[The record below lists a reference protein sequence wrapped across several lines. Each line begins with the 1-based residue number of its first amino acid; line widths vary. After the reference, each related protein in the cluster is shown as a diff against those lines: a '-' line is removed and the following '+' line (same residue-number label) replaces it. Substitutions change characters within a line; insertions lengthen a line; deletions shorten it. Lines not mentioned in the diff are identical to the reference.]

1 MELVENPYVS
11 DFTKKTLSQ
20 FGWED
25 GDPIPVELGEY
36 LVKIRET
43 MPGSTRTD
51 VLVDAAFTTDEQRSE
66 VQKLLA
72 AAKVLKSQV
81 DKKQERVKSL
91 GNLNPNIRDAVANI
105 LNVVDDRAAEPA
117 GETAPPESQPEP
129 SVPEPA
135 PAPPS
140 APEPAPTASGVSA
153 AEPLLVLPFC
163 PRCGWDMRQKFE
175 VKITDRD
182 KEDFVAVLL
191 GNTRF
196 KKKYELLGGR
206 MTVTLRGLLAEE
218 TKMIYKQ
225 LVVDQQ
231 EKRVNT
237 EGEWYTQ
244 LLEYRLACSVEQVTD
259 KHGKP
264 LHIVPELKD
273 IPFQANEKHPNDTPL
288 VAMSNYVNTTVLA
301 QEVTKRLVGTHLRQF
316 QRLVEAL
323 EAMALE
329 PSFWDGI
336 E

>member
-1 MELVENPYVS
+1 VELVENPYVS
-11 DFTKKTLSQ
+11 EFTKKTLGQ
-20 FGWED
+20 FGWEE
-25 GDPIPVELGEY
+25 GDPIPVELGAY
-36 LVKIRET
+36 LIKIKET
-43 MPGSTRTD
+43 LPASARTD
-51 VLVDAAFTTDEQRSE
+51 VLVDAALTTEEQRSE

-72 AAKVLKSQV
+72 AAKVLKAQV
-81 DKKQERVKSL
+81 DKKQEREKSL
-91 GNLNPNIRDAVANI
+91 KDLNPNIRDAVANI
-105 LNVVDDRAAEPA
+105 LSVVDDRAEAAPAEPA
-117 GETAPPESQPEP
+117 AASAEPPP
-129 SVPEPA
+129 
-135 PAPPS
+135 
-140 APEPAPTASGVSA
+140 APEPAAPETAPQPAPA

-206 MTVTLRGLLAEE
+206 LIVTLRGLLAEE

-273 IPFQANEKHPNDTPL
+273 IPFQPDAAHPNDTPL
-288 VAMSNYVNTTVLA
+288 VAMSDYVNTTVLA

>member
-11 DFTKKTLSQ
+11 EFTKKTLGQ
-20 FGWED
+20 FGWEE
-25 GDPIPVELGEY
+25 GDPIPVELGAY
-36 LVKIRET
+36 LIKIKET
-43 MPGSTRTD
+43 LPASARTD
-51 VLVDAAFTTDEQRSE
+51 VLVDAALTTEEQRSE

-72 AAKVLKSQV
+72 AAKVLKAQV
-81 DKKQERVKSL
+81 DKKQEREKSL
-91 GNLNPNIRDAVANI
+91 KDLNPNIRDAVANI
-105 LNVVDDRAAEPA
+105 LSVVDDRAEAAPAEPA
-117 GETAPPESQPEP
+117 AASAEPPP
-129 SVPEPA
+129 
-135 PAPPS
+135 
-140 APEPAPTASGVSA
+140 APEPAAPETAPQPAPA

-206 MTVTLRGLLAEE
+206 LIVTLRGLLAEE

-273 IPFQANEKHPNDTPL
+273 IPFQPDAAHPNDTPL
-288 VAMSNYVNTTVLA
+288 VAMSDYVNTTVLA

>member
-11 DFTKKTLSQ
+11 EFTKKTLGQ

-25 GDPIPVELGEY
+25 GDPIPVELGAY
-36 LVKIRET
+36 LIKIKET
-43 MPGSTRTD
+43 LPASTRTD
-51 VLVDAAFTTDEQRSE
+51 VLVDAASTTEEQRTE

-72 AAKVLKSQV
+72 AAKILKSQA
-81 DKKQERVKSL
+81 DKKQERAESL
-91 GNLNPNIRDAVANI
+91 KNLNPNIRDAVANI
-105 LNVVDDRAAEPA
+105 LSVVDDRNETAAEPVV
-117 GETAPPESQPEP
+117 SPEP
-129 SVPEPA
+129 
-135 PAPPS
+135 PPPVATTQES
-140 APEPAPTASGVSA
+140 KPTAAPIASGAPA

-175 VKITDRD
+175 VQITDRD

-218 TKMIYKQ
+218 TKTIYKQ

-231 EKRVNT
+231 EKRINT

-244 LLEYRLACSVEQVTD
+244 LLEYRLACSVEQVAD

-273 IPFQANEKHPNDTPL
+273 IPFQPDAAHPNDTPL